1 MRLGRSIACDRA
13 PLNRNRNA
21 ANLGQDVERNK
32 ETHEPRTDCGLSLQ
46 RFLQPVSGCMNVVS
60 VEVIED
66 FEVQFNARSE
76 AFVGLESRELPMLLV
91 PSAVDLLV
99 FPSFNCLGSLPI
111 SDLRPCASGV
121 RFLTITRPPLAS
133 PISGGVCSIRP
144 ATWMLVTI

>member
-1 MRLGRSIACDRA
+1 
-13 PLNRNRNA
+13 
-21 ANLGQDVERNK
+21 
-32 ETHEPRTDCGLSLQ
+32 
-46 RFLQPVSGCMNVVS
+46 MNVVS

-66 FEVQFNARSE
+66 FEVLFI
-76 AFVGLESRELPMLLV
+76 AFADLRCQDRTVQCPLRGVVGLESRELPMLLM
-91 PSAVDLLV
+91 PSAVDLSV